1 MTDTTATAATAPVA
15 IESIVDRLSYVA
27 WRTDWRTRYAAAS
40 ETIRAAKR
48 DLVAKRAAWRA
59 NAPSDDT
66 ESYEYRINSLIER
79 MPWLRRQARILMHE
93 RTHATAWRDE
103 AIAEI
108 KAKAATAASDAA
120 VAA

>member
-1 MTDTTATAATAPVA
+1 MTDTTTTAATAPVA
-15 IESIVDRLSYVA
+15 VETIVDRLSYVA
-27 WRTDWRTRYAAAS
+27 WRTDWRARYAAAS
-40 ETIRAAKR
+40 ETIRAVKR
-48 DLVAKRAAWRA
+48 DLVAKRAAHRA

-66 ESYEYRINSLIER
+66 ESYTYRINSIIER

-93 RTHATAWRDE
+93 RTHATTWRDD

-108 KAKAATAASDAA
+108 RAAIEADAA